1 MRALGGGASG
11 MHGEGPT
18 QGWGFRA
25 RAERTSNMLFMVQT
39 LDVSKL
45 SDWLNDDAFYRA
57 ERRAC
62 RIRAEVRAGRREG
75 LGR

>member
-1 MRALGGGASG
+1 
-11 MHGEGPT
+11 
-18 QGWGFRA
+18 
-25 RAERTSNMLFMVQT
+25 MLFMVQT

-45 SDWLNDDAFYRA
+45 SGWLNDDAFYRA
-57 ERRAC
+57 ERRAY